1 MDQTKALLSSIAQ
14 SARTGAEATDQL
26 MGRTQDMN
34 MRQELMFQRD
44 QYYTMQQQAEK
55 QLTDLGESPHYDG
68 PMSKMGMWAGI
79 NMNTALDKSN
89 SHLADIMIEGV
100 TMGIIDA
107 TKARSEFSEANAE
120 AQGIASQFITTQ
132 QDAIE
137 RMKQFL

>member
-1 MDQTKALLSSIAQ
+1 MDQTKALLDSIAQ

-55 QLTDLGESPHYDG
+55 QLTDLGEAPHYKS

-79 NMNTALDKSN
+79 NMNTAMDKTN

-107 TKARSEFSEANAE
+107 TKARSEFSEASAE